1 MKTQEKENI
10 LQRSITRR
18 RRKSMEHTHLLNSG
32 GGGVGSQI
40 REKYIQG
47 GAGSNTPNNNANSAN
62 SGSGANSQGNNNAIA
77 GSTVANSGKR
87 RGSINVM
94 HSVNSMSS
102 YQNNNNQ
109 QIIPG
114 QQQIPSNLLP
124 VITEESGSV
133 TNKQVITTSELLKK
147 RAYPSAAENN
157 SINENEKN

>member
-32 GGGVGSQI
+32 GGGFGSQI

-47 GAGSNTPNNNANSAN
+47 GGAGSNTANNNANSAN
-62 SGSGANSQGNNNAIA
+62 SGSGANSQGNNNPMAA
-77 GSTVANSGKR
+77 GSVANSGKR

-102 YQNNNNQ
+102 YQNNNYQ

-114 QQQIPSNLLP
+114 QQQIPNNLLP
-124 VITEESGSV
+124 VISEESGSV
-133 TNKQVITTSELLKK
+133 TNK
-147 RAYPSAAENN
+147 
-157 SINENEKN
+157 